1 MLDVAIQSL
10 LRELSSVLFETEI
23 GEHSEPQPVCIWHA
37 FPGLV
42 KIDHDQGSY
51 EHYFFSL
58 MELPS
63 QFSTFVFSFEDM
75 DSQISGA
82 TAKAKP
88 MHRNLEPG
96 AHALRDLGSSLT

>member
-10 LRELSSVLFETEI
+10 LRELSSILFETEV

-37 FPGLV
+37 LPGSV
-42 KIDHDQGSY
+42 KIDHEQGGC

-63 QFSTFVFSFEDM
+63 QFSTFVFSFEDI
-75 DSQISGA
+75 DPQISGA

-88 MHRNLEPG
+88 MCGNLEPG
-96 AHALRDLGSSLT
+96 AHVLRDLRSSLT